1 MPKDSSLIKKEL
13 HPNNIYNKNYDFD
26 SLVLLNP
33 SLKKFVF
40 ENEYQTKTLDFNN
53 PTAVKTLN
61 QTLLLKDFDIKS
73 WDIPNG
79 FLCPAI
85 PGRLDYVL
93 YLADLLA
100 KDNNQNIPRNE
111 TVIGLDIGIGANC
124 IYPILGQRLF
134 NWQFVGTDIDDYALE
149 NCQDILKANP
159 NLMDFISF
167 QQQTDSRFL
176 FKNIIEKS
184 DKFSFTICNPPF
196 HASAE
201 DAANATSR
209 KTANLFGSKNTTL
222 NFGGQNSELW
232 TAGGELAFIT
242 QMIYE
247 SRNYPLQVL
256 WFTTLVSKKENLSS
270 LYKTLNKV
278 EAVKI
283 ETINMAQG
291 NKISRILVWTFQT
304 DKQRNEWKF

>member
-40 ENEYQTKTLDFNN
+40 ENEYQTKTLDFSN

-73 WDIPNG
+73 WDIPDG

-100 KDNNQNIPRNE
+100 KDNNQNIPKND

-134 NWQFVGTDIDDYALE
+134 NWQFVGTDIDDFALE
-149 NCQDILKANP
+149 NCQKIIEKNP
-159 NLMDFISF
+159 NLIDFVSL

-256 WFTTLVSKKENLSS
+256 WFTTLVSKKENLTS

>member
-1 MPKDSSLIKKEL
+1 
-13 HPNNIYNKNYDFD
+13 
-26 SLVLLNP
+26 
-33 SLKKFVF
+33 
-40 ENEYQTKTLDFNN
+40 
-53 PTAVKTLN
+53 
-61 QTLLLKDFDIKS
+61 
-73 WDIPNG
+73 
-79 FLCPAI
+79 
-85 PGRLDYVL
+85 
-93 YLADLLA
+93 
-100 KDNNQNIPRNE
+100 
-111 TVIGLDIGIGANC
+111 
-124 IYPILGQRLF
+124 
-134 NWQFVGTDIDDYALE
+134 VGTDIDDFALE
-149 NCQDILKANP
+149 NCQKIIEKNP
-159 NLMDFISF
+159 NLIDFVSL

-256 WFTTLVSKKENLSS
+256 WFTTLVSKKENLTS

>member
-1 MPKDSSLIKKEL
+1 MPKDLPITKKEL
-13 HPNNIYNKNYDFD
+13 HPNNIYNKNYDFA
-26 SLVLLNP
+26 SLVLSNP
-33 SLKKFVF
+33 SLKNFVF
-40 ENEYQTKTLDFNN
+40 ENEYQTKTIDFSN
-53 PTAVKTLN
+53 PQAVKTLN
-61 QTLLLKDFDIKS
+61 QTLLLTDFNIKN
-73 WDIPNG
+73 WDIPDG

-85 PGRLDYVL
+85 PGRLDYLL

-100 KDNNQNIPRNE
+100 KDNNQDIPKND
-111 TVIGLDIGIGANC
+111 TVLGLDIGIGANC

-134 NWQFVGTDIDDYALE
+134 NWQFVGTDIDDLALE
-149 NCQDILKANP
+149 NCQKIIENNP
-159 NLMDFISF
+159 DLIDYISL

-201 DAANATSR
+201 DAAVATNR
-209 KTANLFGSKNTTL
+209 KTSNLFGTKNATL

-242 QMIYE
+242 QMIFE

-278 EAVKI
+278 EAVKV

-291 NKISRILVWTFQT
+291 NKTSRILAWTFQT
-304 DKQRNEWKF
+304 DKQRNDWKF

>member
-40 ENEYQTKTLDFNN
+40 ENEYQTKTLDFSN

-73 WDIPNG
+73 WDIPDG

-100 KDNNQNIPRNE
+100 KYNNQNIPKND

-134 NWQFVGTDIDDYALE
+134 NWQFVGTDIDNYALE

-256 WFTTLVSKKENLSS
+256 WFTTLVSKKENLTS